1 LIAATSG
8 RNRTEKEDLMR
19 VPNAEARTYTGLPRT
34 EGTLDLEEAT
44 EAILKYE
51 GVFELTSTQGVTE
64 REKQFSDQE
73 QKLRAKM
80 SKIRHKIAI
89 ISGKG
94 GVGKSTVAVNL
105 AVALAMHGHADQIGI
120 LDADIHGPSVPRML
134 GLTGQRLQV
143 GPPGAFPPSGTL
155 GIKVASMDFLLP
167 DENAPVIWRGPLK
180 MTAIRQ
186 FLSEIVWGNLDI
198 LLIDL
203 PPGTGDE
210 PLSIAQLL
218 PEMDGVVIVTIPSK
232 VSQVVVKKSITFV
245 RQLGMP
251 IIGIIENMSS
261 FICPHCGKKSDIFES
276 GGGRKIAEELNIAFL
291 GSIPIDQDI
300 CEDADRGEPFIVEHP
315 NSAASKSFMEIVKKI
330 EDFLKKGRKVVEKE
344 VTQ

>member
-1 LIAATSG
+1 MEEEGLTLVL
-8 RNRTEKEDLMR
+8 R
-19 VPNAEARTYTGLPRT
+19 AEAKVSTGHPKT
-34 EGTLDLEEAT
+34 KVTHDLEKVT
-44 EAILKYE
+44 EAILRYE
-51 GVFELTSTQGVTE
+51 GVFELTSTQVVTE

-73 QKLRAKM
+73 QKLRTNM
-80 SKIRHKIAI
+80 SKVRHKIAV

-105 AVALAMHGHADQIGI
+105 AVALAMHKHVDRIGI

-134 GLTGQRLQV
+134 GLTGQRLRV
-143 GPPGAFPPSGTL
+143 GPLGAFPASGTL
-155 GIKVASMDFLLP
+155 GIKVVSMDFLLP

-186 FLSEIVWGNLDI
+186 FLSDIVWGDLDI

-232 VSQVVVKKSITFV
+232 VSQVVVKKSVTFA

-251 IIGIIENMSS
+251 IIGVIENMSG
-261 FICPHCGKKSDIFES
+261 FICPHCGEKSDIFES
-276 GGGRKIAEELNIAFL
+276 GGGLKIAEELDITFL
-291 GSIPIDQDI
+291 GSIPLDQEI

-315 NSAASKSFMEIVKKI
+315 NSAASKSFMEIVQKI
-330 EDFLKKGRKVVEKE
+330 EDFLKHEEKKR
-344 VTQ
+344 

>member
-1 LIAATSG
+1 
-8 RNRTEKEDLMR
+8 MR
-19 VPNAEARTYTGLPRT
+19 VPNAEARTSTGLPRT
-34 EGTLDLEEAT
+34 EVTLDLEEVA
-44 EAILKYE
+44 EAILKCE
-51 GVFELTSTQGVTE
+51 GVLDLTSMQEVTE
-64 REKQFSDQE
+64 REKQFSEQE
-73 QKLRAKM
+73 QKLRTKM
-80 SKIRHKIAI
+80 SKVRHKIAV

-105 AVALAMHGHADQIGI
+105 AVALAMHGHADRIGI

-143 GPPGAFPPSGTL
+143 GPPGAFPASGTL
-155 GIKVASMDFLLP
+155 GIKVVSMDFLLP
-167 DENAPVIWRGPLK
+167 DENAPVIWRGPMK

-186 FLSEIVWGNLDI
+186 FLSEIVWGDLDI

-232 VSQVVVKKSITFV
+232 VSQVVVKKSITFA

-251 IIGIIENMSS
+251 IIGIIENMSG
-261 FICPHCGKKSDIFES
+261 FTCPHCGKKSDIFES

-291 GSIPIDQDI
+291 GSIPIDQEI

-315 NSAASKSFMEIVKKI
+315 NSVASKSFMEIVRKI
-330 EDFLKKGRKVVEKE
+330 EDFLKQKKA
-344 VTQ
+344 

>member
-1 LIAATSG
+1 MEEENLALVL
-8 RNRTEKEDLMR
+8 R
-19 VPNAEARTYTGLPRT
+19 AEARVFTGHLRT
-34 EGTLDLEEAT
+34 EDTLDSEEAA

-51 GVFELTSTQGVTE
+51 GACTLTSAQVVTD

-80 SKIRHKIAI
+80 NKVRHKIAV

-105 AVALAMHGHADQIGI
+105 AVALAMHGHADHIGI

-134 GLTGQRLQV
+134 GLTGQRLRV
-143 GPPGAFPPSGTL
+143 GPPGAFPASGTL
-155 GIKVASMDFLLP
+155 GIKVVSMDFLLP

-186 FLSEIVWGNLDI
+186 FLSEIVWGDLDI

-210 PLSIAQLL
+210 SLSIAQLL

-232 VSQVVVKKSITFV
+232 VSQVVVKKSVTFA

-251 IIGIIENMSS
+251 IIGVIENMSG

-276 GGGRKIAEELNIAFL
+276 GGGQKIAEELNIAFL
-291 GSIPIDQDI
+291 GSIPIDQEI

-330 EDFLKKGRKVVEKE
+330 EDFLKQKGRK
-344 VTQ
+344 